1 MSKKRPGYEAAKRLS
16 ETINATN
23 DDEDNDETDSKIVQL
38 WTDIESKLPG
48 VLSSITNL
56 TDLTSSR
63 QQIIDNL
70 VDAAENK
77 NGPCKELSLSKEE
90 LFTVVKWKFAVG
102 KTRNA
107 LWPHFKSNPEK
118 NVRAATKLALGK
130 AHAKIA
136 DDEVTKECI
145 TDLTTLAG
153 VGPAT
158 ASAILS
164 MISPSGFC
172 YMYDEV
178 IDCFSSKRTYSLK
191 EYLAVNF
198 ECAKI
203 ALSLSRKQL
212 ENDLRKKDVREGI
225 KNPRAAWTPFRVS
238 QTLWVAARICAA
250 GGDLGNDLTLKAAG
264 QSNKSKKRES
274 AHYDYLSSAET
285 APATSSKRQR
295 KSGRRKRS

>member
-16 ETINATN
+16 ETINTTN
-23 DDEDNDETDSKIVQL
+23 DDKDDDETDSKILQL
-38 WTDIESKLPG
+38 WTDIEAKLPD
-48 VLSSITNL
+48 VLSSITDL
-56 TDLTSSR
+56 SDLTSSR

-70 VDAAENK
+70 VDAAKNK
-77 NGPCKELSLSKEE
+77 NEELSLSKEE

-107 LWPHFKSNPEK
+107 LWPHFKSNTEK
-118 NVRAATKLALGK
+118 NVRAATKVALGN
-130 AHAKIA
+130 AHANIA
-136 DDEVTKECI
+136 DDEAIKQAV
-145 TDLTTLAG
+145 TDLTKRLAG

-164 MISPSGFC
+164 MISPCSYC

-191 EYLAVNF
+191 EYLAVN
-198 ECAKI
+198 EGCANI

-212 ENDLRKKDVREGI
+212 KKDLKERI
-225 KNPRAAWTPFRVS
+225 KCPRAWTSFRVS

-250 GGDLGNDLTLKAAG
+250 GGDLGDDLTLKAAA

-274 AHYDYLSSAET
+274 AHYDEP